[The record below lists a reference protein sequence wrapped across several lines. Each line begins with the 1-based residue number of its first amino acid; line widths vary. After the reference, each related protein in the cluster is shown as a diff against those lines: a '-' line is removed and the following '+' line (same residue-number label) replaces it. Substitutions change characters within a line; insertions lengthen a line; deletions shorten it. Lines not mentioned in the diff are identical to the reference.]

1 MTPIKSERLNLRL
14 DEISKKKIEQAAAV
28 LQSSVNS
35 FIIATV
41 LEKAEEIIQRHEEM
55 ILSDRDRDI
64 FLDALVNPPVPNE
77 ALRKAFQEYSEQV
90 ESNV

>member
-1 MTPIKSERLNLRL
+1 MTHIKSERLNLRL
-14 DEISKKKIEQAAAV
+14 DEVSKKKIEQAAAV

-55 ILSDRDRDI
+55 ILSDRDQDI
-64 FLDALVNPPVPNE
+64 FYNGLVNPPVANE
-77 ALRKAFQEYSEQV
+77 SLRKAFKEHSEQV
-90 ESNV
+90 ESDA